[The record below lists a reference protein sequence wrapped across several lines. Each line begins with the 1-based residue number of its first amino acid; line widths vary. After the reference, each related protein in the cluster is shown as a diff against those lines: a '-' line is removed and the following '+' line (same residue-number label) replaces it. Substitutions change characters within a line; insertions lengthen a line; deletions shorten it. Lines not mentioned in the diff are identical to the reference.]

1 MVVIMFCLFP
11 LWPRVIRRGAH
22 WMATAAVG
30 FLIGVLMLGIL
41 KYMIFALLYLL
52 SARKF
57 RFWIMPNLTKDVGFL
72 ASFWPLYEY
81 TYTGEVIEDEDAA
94 ALFESEVKTADV
106 EHEDSD
112 SNESGKSGFEFLEK
126 NKDE

>member
-1 MVVIMFCLFP
+1 
-11 LWPRVIRRGAH
+11 
-22 WMATAAVG
+22 
-30 FLIGVLMLGIL
+30 MLGIL
-41 KYMIFALLYLL
+41 KYMIFAVMYLL
-52 SARKF
+52 SARKFRFYIFGFVFLCFILNIF

-81 TYTGEVIEDEDAA
+81 TYTGEVIEDEVEDAA
-94 ALFESEVKTADV
+94 ALFESEVKTADA

-126 NKDE
+126 IKDE